1 MKVMKRSLVVM
12 NIFLLFTFSLM
23 SVSTKVQAAE
33 GAVTLGYNSKIE
45 LTLASNPELDCAGS
59 GEKVGAHPGWS
70 STQAINLTLV
80 DIGNSNYGLYWCPA
94 AAPTGRGEISYTVTE
109 ASQGTGCET
118 TATYCAISGVTEQ
131 TPLWIMATDAT
142 GSYPINGKAI
152 QNSGQI
158 ISCHL
163 SSPLCNSKPELLTKD
178 FMGGARK
185 VVADC
190 TFTAVANWE
199 KVVLGTPID
208 TAQVTAEF
216 SSTGGDNSG
225 LTDDQVF
232 SYWKQHGIG
241 GVHLGSVTRLAV
253 DPVTLA
259 GAIGNPG
266 IKAVIAQ
273 LSFSAGQRF
282 AGSVMSTPSFHWVV
296 IDGVTPVGP
305 LAVSWGKTVQMTW
318 QQWNVEAVNMW
329 NISAK

>member
-1 MKVMKRSLVVM
+1 MKVMKCSLILM
-12 NIFLLFTFSLM
+12 NIFFLFAFSM
-23 SVSTKVQAAE
+23 ASVSTKAQAAE
-33 GAVTLGYNSKIE
+33 SAATLGYNSKIE
-45 LTLASNPELDCAGS
+45 LTLASNPELDCSGS

-70 STQAINLTLV
+70 STAAINLTLV

-94 AAPTGRGEISYTVTE
+94 AAPSGRGEISYTVTE

-158 ISCHL
+158 SSCDL
-163 SSPLCNSKPELLTKD
+163 TSPLCNLRLELLNKD
-178 FMGGARK
+178 FVGGAGK

-199 KVVLGTPID
+199 KVALGAVVDAT
-208 TAQVTAEF
+208 QVSSEF
-216 SSTGGDNSG
+216 ASTGGVNSG

-232 SYWKQHGIG
+232 LYWKQHGIG
-241 GVHLGSVTRLAV
+241 GVHLGSATRLAI
-253 DPVTLA
+253 DPVTLV
-259 GAIGNPG
+259 GTMGNPG

-273 LSFSAGQRF
+273 LSFSVGQRF

-318 QQWNVEAVNMW
+318 QQWNVEAANMW
-329 NISAK
+329 EISAK